1 MYSTEYDPDHKDSS
15 FSPYDPKILNYLS
28 YDSEG
33 IDEDIHVYIL
43 DKKFFGSNNDER
55 NAAISA
61 IIYLFN
67 TKSVDFNVS
76 HEKIIGVRNANPV
89 NKKSEVLTK
98 LKSLINKNESIRIN
112 NESSTSNG
120 EKEELILD
128 DHDYKVLGKAEI
140 SKNLYLSESQIYY
153 LEHLE
158 MSIKRSK
165 IPFMLYIY
173 DPNSPEK
180 VNVDGLK
187 HDATHI
193 LKDVVNLDK
202 QGC

>member
-1 MYSTEYDPDHKDSS
+1 MEA
-15 FSPYDPKILNYLS
+15 
-28 YDSEG
+28 
-33 IDEDIHVYIL
+33 VY
-43 DKKFFGSNNDER
+43 FG
-55 NAAISA
+55 
-61 IIYLFN
+61 FN
-67 TKSVDFNVS
+67 S
-76 HEKIIGVRNANPV
+76 NPV

-112 NESSTSNG
+112 NKSSASNG

-202 QGC
+202 QVARMKYPNRRNLNTAEKHLTHPLGHLYKYIYQASKYFGQTLVKHMYAYSKTPINISKKQQ